1 MNLSTN
7 VVTISVGKHRAS
19 PTSVEDLHPSQEKN
33 TVPHSIPCNTCI
45 HSQQENSTPHFPQRL
60 SPSTP
65 LHPPPHPPLSLP
77 PQNRHPIPPALTQV
91 RVPQQLRPRAVLRAG
106 RVQDE
111 QGFVFDS
118 GAAVVVFLRYDD
130 LEGVAGGVVAAVEGA
145 GLG

>member
-1 MNLSTN
+1 M
-7 VVTISVGKHRAS
+7 
-19 PTSVEDLHPSQEKN
+19 
-33 TVPHSIPCNTCI
+33 PHSIPCNTCI
-45 HSQQENSTPHFPQRL
+45 HSQQENSTPHFHQRL

-65 LHPPPHPPLSLP
+65 LHPPPNPPIRLL
-77 PQNRHPIPPALTQV
+77 QQIRHRIHRALTQV

-111 QGFVFDS
+111 QGLVFDS